1 MRSYGREFTVG
12 IVFFMLLG
20 ALGVITFKVSAA
32 QFKSMEQVTFKFDD
46 VAGLTE
52 GSEVWINGLPSGTVR
67 EIGIDPDGTVVATA
81 HLHNKLDALDLTK
94 GVNVEVKD
102 KSTLGGSVVAITT
115 MRKAVAAAPK
125 SLEEIQ
131 ARVWS
136 ARAGGFASVGAGAV
150 EKLVQASEEKPAFLG
165 KALLGEDGVKDLN
178 ESLSSL
184 KATIKDLREWL
195 DAADKKDSVLA
206 VLLRDPETGRKVRE
220 TVDSIHDLTAKA
232 NGGEGLIGKLLNDP
246 ETAKRFDR
254 IVDRVDTF
262 TEGLKNKDG
271 TLYKLLNDGTLF
283 DNAKGAVDDIRKFT
297 GGLNDEKG
305 TLHLLV
311 HDEKFAGD
319 LTSTVSNAKLSF
331 EDLRGLIADV
341 RGGKGTLG
349 KLLTDDTL
357 YDDLKST
364 LNTLK
369 RTFEEGRE
377 NAPILTFA
385 GFLFRAF

>member
-1 MRSYGREFTVG
+1 MRTYGREFTVG
-12 IVFFMLLG
+12 VVFFLLLG
-20 ALGVITFKVSAA
+20 ALGVITFKLGAA
-32 QFKSMEQVTFKFDD
+32 ELKSTQQVTLRFDD

-81 HLHNKLDALDLTK
+81 HLHNKLDALDLK
-94 GVNVEVKD
+94 NGVNVEVKD
-102 KSTLGGSVVAITT
+102 KSSLGGSVVAITT
-115 MRKAVAAAPK
+115 LRKAVAAAPK
-125 SLEEIQ
+125 TMDEIQ
-131 ARVWS
+131 ARTWS
-136 ARAGGFASVGAGAV
+136 AKAGGFASVGAGAV
-150 EKLVQASEEKPAFLG
+150 DKLVQASEEKPAFLG
-165 KALLGEDGVKDLN
+165 KALLGDDGVKDLN
-178 ESLSSL
+178 QSLSDL
-184 KATIKDLREWL
+184 KTTIKDLREWL

-232 NGGEGLIGKLLNDP
+232 NGGEGLIGKLLNDA
-246 ETAKRFDR
+246 EATRKFDR
-254 IVDRVDTF
+254 ILDGLDTF
-262 TEGLKNKDG
+262 SAGLKNKDG
-271 TLYKLLNDGTLF
+271 SLSKFMNDGTLF
-283 DNAKGAVDDIRKFT
+283 DNAKGAVEDIRKFT
-297 GGLNDEKG
+297 GGLGDEKG
-305 TLHLLV
+305 TLHLLM

-319 LTSTVSNAKLSF
+319 LTSTVASAKSSF
-331 EDLRGLIADV
+331 EDLKGLVGDV
-341 RGGKGTLG
+341 RAGKGTLG

-357 YDDLKST
+357 YEDLKST